1 MSPSGFG
8 TAGMFAGFRPHEL
21 CFQYGHPGRAVS
33 LPVELLLRNRLLMPR
48 TKIVATMGPAI
59 SGVPA
64 LKSMFE
70 AGVNVFR
77 LNASHGTWDD
87 HLTHIANVRSAAAE
101 LRLQA
106 GILLDLQGPKI
117 RLGTFEGGQCEL
129 QAGSVFTITT
139 EKVQGTALLAST
151 SYAQFAKDVKT
162 GDRVF
167 LADGSVELKVLDAD
181 AVSARCEVLVGGCL
195 GDHKGINLPG
205 VELST
210 PSLTRRDMEDLQ
222 RGLQAGIDFVALSF
236 VRKPSDL
243 QRVKLY
249 LEEKDAQIPVIAKIE
264 KPEGWKNLEAILD
277 ECEGVMVARG
287 DLGVELALEKV
298 PFIQKRIIERAR
310 AKGKFVIT
318 ATQMLESMIE
328 HSSPTR
334 AEVSDVANAIC
345 DGTDAVMLSAETSVG
360 RYPGLAVRMMA
371 RIAKETESWLSP
383 QGFPD
388 PLPPLTPSNAEII
401 ADAAYHAARSA
412 GVTAI
417 VVFTTSGASAR
428 LISRFRP
435 PVPIYAFT
443 QHECVARQLSVS
455 FGVEAI
461 LAPDVQSTD
470 QMLLQTE
477 QILLNSGRLKPND
490 NVVFV
495 AGQPIGQ
502 TGSTNLIKLHR
513 IGAGK

>member
-1 MSPSGFG
+1 
-8 TAGMFAGFRPHEL
+8 
-21 CFQYGHPGRAVS
+21 
-33 LPVELLLRNRLLMPR
+33 
-48 TKIVATMGPAI
+48 
-59 SGVPA
+59 
-64 LKSMFE
+64 
-70 AGVNVFR
+70 
-77 LNASHGTWDD
+77 
-87 HLTHIANVRSAAAE
+87 
-101 LRLQA
+101 LQTG
-106 GILLDLQGPKI
+106 GI
-117 RLGTFEGGQCEL
+117 F
-129 QAGSVFTITT
+129 SITT
-139 EKVQGTALLAST
+139 EKVLGTSALAST
-151 SYAQFAKDVKT
+151 GYSQFAKDVKP

-167 LADGSVELKVLDAD
+167 LADGSVELKVLGTD
-181 AVSARCEVLVGGCL
+181 AVSARCEVVVGGCL
-195 GDHKGINLPG
+195 SDNKGINLPG

-210 PSLTRRDMEDLQ
+210 PSLTRKDMEDLQ
-222 RGLQAGIDFVALSF
+222 HGLQAGIDLVALSF
-236 VRKPSDL
+236 VRKASDL

-249 LEEKDAQIPVIAKIE
+249 LEQNDAQIPVIAKIE
-264 KPEGWKNLEAILD
+264 KPEGWKNLEQILD

-345 DGTDAVMLSAETSVG
+345 DGTDAVMLSGETSTG
-360 RYPGLAVRMMA
+360 RYPELAVRMMA
-371 RIAKETESWLSP
+371 RIAEETERWLAP
-383 QGFPD
+383 QGFPE

-412 GVTAI
+412 GVAAI

-443 QHECVARQLSVS
+443 HNEWVARQLTVS

-461 LAPDVQSTD
+461 LAPDVKSTD
-470 QMLLQTE
+470 LALLQME
-477 QILLNSGRLKPND
+477 QVLVTSGRLKPND
-490 NVVFV
+490 NVV
-495 AGQPIGQ
+495 AGQPIGR
-502 TGSTNLIKLHR
+502 TGSTNLIKLHH
-513 IGAGK
+513 IGESK

>member
-1 MSPSGFG
+1 
-8 TAGMFAGFRPHEL
+8 
-21 CFQYGHPGRAVS
+21 
-33 LPVELLLRNRLLMPR
+33 
-48 TKIVATMGPAI
+48 
-59 SGVPA
+59 
-64 LKSMFE
+64 MFE

-77 LNASHGTWDD
+77 LNTSHGSWDD
-87 HLTHIANVRSAAAE
+87 HLTHIATVRAAAVE
-101 LRLQA
+101 LGVQA

-117 RLGTFEGGQCEL
+117 RLGTFEGGRCEL
-129 QAGSVFTITT
+129 QTGGIFSITT
-139 EKVQGTALLAST
+139 ENVQGTPALAST
-151 SYAQFAKDVKT
+151 SYSQFVKDVKP
-162 GDRVF
+162 GDSVF
-167 LADGSVELKVLDAD
+167 LADGSVKLKVLDTD
-181 AVSARCEVLVGGCL
+181 AVSARCEVVIGGYVS
-195 GDHKGINLPG
+195 DHKGINLPG

-210 PSLTRRDMEDLQ
+210 PSLTRKDMEDLQ

-236 VRKPSDL
+236 VRKPTDL

-249 LEEKDAQIPVIAKIE
+249 LEEKDAQVPVIAKIE
-264 KPEGWKNLEAILD
+264 KPEGWKNLEQILD
-277 ECEGVMVARG
+277 ESEGVMVARG

-328 HSSPTR
+328 HPSPTR

-345 DGTDAVMLSAETSVG
+345 DGTDAVMLSAETSTG
-360 RYPGLAVRMMA
+360 RYPELAARMMA
-371 RIAKETESWLSP
+371 RIAEETETWLRP
-383 QGFPD
+383 NGFPE

-412 GVTAI
+412 GVVAI
-417 VVFTTSGASAR
+417 VVFTSSGASAR

-443 QHECVARQLSVS
+443 QNECIARQLSVS
-455 FGVEAI
+455 FGVEPI
-461 LAPDVQSTD
+461 LAPDVKSTD
-470 QMLLQTE
+470 QMLLQME
-477 QILLNSGRLKPND
+477 HMLVNSGRLKPGD

-495 AGQPIGQ
+495 AGQPIGR

-513 IGAGK
+513 IGESK

>member
-1 MSPSGFG
+1 
-8 TAGMFAGFRPHEL
+8 
-21 CFQYGHPGRAVS
+21 
-33 LPVELLLRNRLLMPR
+33 MPR
-48 TKIVATMGPAI
+48 TKIVATLGPAI
-59 SGVPA
+59 SGA
-64 LKSMFE
+64 SSLKCMFE

-77 LNASHGTWDD
+77 LNASHGMWDD
-87 HLTHIANVRSAAAE
+87 HLTRIASVRSVAAE
-101 LRLQA
+101 LGVPA

-117 RLGTFEGGQCEL
+117 RLGTFEEGQCQL
-129 QAGSVFTITT
+129 QTGGIFSITT
-139 EKVQGTALLAST
+139 ERVQGTSVLAST
-151 SYAQFAKDVKT
+151 SYSQFAKDVKA

-167 LADGSVELKVLDAD
+167 LADGSVELKVLDTD
-181 AVSARCEVLVGGCL
+181 SVTARCEVVTGGCL
-195 GDHKGINLPG
+195 SDHKGINLPG

-210 PSLTRRDMEDLQ
+210 PSLTRKDMEDLQ

-236 VRKPSDL
+236 VRKASDV

-249 LEEKDAQIPVIAKIE
+249 LEEKDAQVPVIAKIE
-264 KPEGWKNLEAILD
+264 KPEGWKNLDQILD
-277 ECEGVMVARG
+277 ESEGVMVARG

-298 PFIQKRIIERAR
+298 PFIQKRIIELAR

-345 DGTDAVMLSAETSVG
+345 DGTDAVMLSAETSTG
-360 RYPGLAVRMMA
+360 RYPELAARMMA
-371 RIAKETESWLSP
+371 RIAEETERWLRP
-383 QGFPD
+383 QGFPE

-412 GVTAI
+412 GVAAI
-417 VVFTTSGASAR
+417 VVFTSSGASAR

-443 QHECVARQLSVS
+443 QNECIARQLSVS
-455 FGVEAI
+455 FGVEPI
-461 LAPDVQSTD
+461 LAPDVKSTD
-470 QMLLQTE
+470 QMLLQME
-477 QILLNSGRLKPND
+477 HMLVNSGRLKPND

-495 AGQPIGQ
+495 AGQPIGRK
-502 TGSTNLIKLHR
+502 GSTNLIKLHR
-513 IGAGK
+513 IGESK

>member
-1 MSPSGFG
+1 
-8 TAGMFAGFRPHEL
+8 
-21 CFQYGHPGRAVS
+21 
-33 LPVELLLRNRLLMPR
+33 MPR
-48 TKIVATMGPAI
+48 TKIVATLGPAI
-59 SGVPA
+59 SGASA
-64 LKSMFE
+64 LKSMFA

-77 LNASHGTWDD
+77 LNTSHGTWDD
-87 HLTHIANVRSAAAE
+87 HLTRIASVRAAAAE
-101 LRLQA
+101 LDIQA

-117 RLGTFEGGQCEL
+117 RLGTFEEGQCEL
-129 QAGSVFTITT
+129 LAGGIFSITT
-139 EKVQGTALLAST
+139 EKIQGNSEIAST
-151 SYAQFAKDVKT
+151 GYSHFAKDLKP

-167 LADGSVELKVLDAD
+167 LADGSVELRVLDTD
-181 AVSARCEVLVGGCL
+181 AVAVRCEVLVGGCL
-195 GDHKGINLPG
+195 SDHKGINLPG

-210 PSLTRRDMEDLQ
+210 PSLTRKDMEDLQ
-222 RGLQAGIDFVALSF
+222 RGLQAGIDMVALSF
-236 VRKPSDL
+236 VRRASDL

-249 LEEKDAQIPVIAKIE
+249 LEQQDSQIPVIAKIE
-264 KPEGWKNLEAILD
+264 KPEGWKNLEQILD

-345 DGTDAVMLSAETSVG
+345 DGTDAVMLSAETSTG
-360 RYPGLAVRMMA
+360 RYPELAARMMA
-371 RIAKETESWLSP
+371 RIAEETERWLGP
-383 QGFPD
+383 QGFPE

-412 GVTAI
+412 GVAAI

-435 PVPIYAFT
+435 PVPIFAFT
-443 QHECVARQLSVS
+443 QNECVARQLSVS
-455 FGVEAI
+455 FGVEPI
-461 LAPDVQSTD
+461 LAPDVTSTG
-470 QMLLQTE
+470 QMLLQME
-477 QILLNSGRLKPND
+477 QILVTAGRLKPSD

-495 AGQPIGQ
+495 AGQPIGR

-513 IGAGK
+513 IGESK

>member
-1 MSPSGFG
+1 
-8 TAGMFAGFRPHEL
+8 
-21 CFQYGHPGRAVS
+21 
-33 LPVELLLRNRLLMPR
+33 MPR
-48 TKIVATMGPAI
+48 TKIVATLGPAI
-59 SGVPA
+59 SGA
-64 LKSMFE
+64 SSLKRMFR

-77 LNASHGTWDD
+77 LNTSHGTWDD
-87 HLTHIANVRSAAAE
+87 HLTHIASVRAAAAE
-101 LRLQA
+101 LGIQA
-106 GILLDLQGPKI
+106 GVLLDLQGPKI
-117 RLGTFEGGQCEL
+117 RLGSFQGGQCEL
-129 QAGSVFTITT
+129 QTGDIFGITT
-139 EKVQGTALLAST
+139 EKVMGTSALAST
-151 SYAQFAKDVKT
+151 SYSQFAQDVKP

-167 LADGSVELKVLDAD
+167 LADGSVELKVIDTD
-181 AVSARCEVLVGGCL
+181 AVSARCEVVTGGCL
-195 GDHKGINLPG
+195 SDHKGINLPG

-210 PSLTRRDMEDLQ
+210 PSLTRKDMDDLQ

-243 QRVKLY
+243 QRLKLF

-264 KPEGWKNLEAILD
+264 KPEGWKNLEQILD

-298 PFIQKRIIERAR
+298 PFIQKQIIERAR

-345 DGTDAVMLSAETSVG
+345 DGTDAVMLSAETSTG
-360 RYPGLAVRMMA
+360 RYPELAAGMMA
-371 RIAKETESWLSP
+371 RIAAETEGWLRP
-383 QGFPD
+383 QGFPE

-412 GVTAI
+412 GVAAI

-443 QHECVARQLSVS
+443 HNECTARQLSVS
-455 FGVEAI
+455 FGVEPI
-461 LAPDVQSTD
+461 LAPDVKSTD
-470 QMLLQTE
+470 EMLLQME
-477 QILLNSGRLKPND
+477 HMLVNSGRLNPGD

-495 AGQPIGQ
+495 AGQPIGR

-513 IGAGK
+513 IGESK

>member
-1 MSPSGFG
+1 
-8 TAGMFAGFRPHEL
+8 
-21 CFQYGHPGRAVS
+21 
-33 LPVELLLRNRLLMPR
+33 MPR
-48 TKIVATMGPAI
+48 TKIVATLGPAI
-59 SGVPA
+59 SEVSS
-64 LKSMFE
+64 LRNMFA

-77 LNASHGTWDD
+77 LNSSHGSWDD
-87 HLTHIANVRSAAAE
+87 HLTRIASVRAAAAE
-101 LRLQA
+101 LGIQA

-117 RLGTFEGGQCEL
+117 RLGTFAGGQCEL
-129 QAGSVFTITT
+129 VQGGIFTITT
-139 EKVQGTALLAST
+139 EKVLGTSLLAST
-151 SYAQFAKDVKT
+151 GYSQFAKDLKP

-167 LADGSVELKVLDAD
+167 LADGSVELKVLDTD
-181 AVSARCEVLVGGCL
+181 SIAVRCEVIAGGCL
-195 GDHKGINLPG
+195 SDHKGINLPG

-210 PSLTRRDMEDLQ
+210 PSLTRKDMEDLE
-222 RGLQAGIDFVALSF
+222 RGLQAGIDLVALSF
-236 VRKPSDL
+236 VRRASDL

-249 LEEKDAQIPVIAKIE
+249 LEQHDSQVPVIAKIE
-264 KPEGWKNLEAILD
+264 KPEGWKNLEPILD

-287 DLGVELALEKV
+287 DLGVEVALEKV

-328 HSSPTR
+328 HPSPTR

-345 DGTDAVMLSAETSVG
+345 DGTDAVMLSAETSTG
-360 RYPGLAVRMMA
+360 RYPELAARMMA
-371 RIAKETESWLSP
+371 RIAEETERWLGP
-383 QGFPD
+383 QGFPE

-412 GVTAI
+412 GVAAI

-435 PVPIYAFT
+435 PVPIFAFT
-443 QHECVARQLSVS
+443 HNECVARQLSVS
-455 FGVEAI
+455 FGVEPV
-461 LAPDVQSTD
+461 LAPDVKSTD
-470 QMLLQTE
+470 LMLLQME
-477 QILLNSGRLKPND
+477 QVLVNSRRLKPGD

-495 AGQPIGQ
+495 AGQPIGR

-513 IGAGK
+513 IGESK

>member
-1 MSPSGFG
+1 
-8 TAGMFAGFRPHEL
+8 
-21 CFQYGHPGRAVS
+21 
-33 LPVELLLRNRLLMPR
+33 MPR
-48 TKIVATMGPAI
+48 TKIVATLGPAI
-59 SGVPA
+59 SGASA
-64 LKSMFE
+64 LKSMFA

-77 LNASHGTWDD
+77 LNTSHGTWDD
-87 HLTHIANVRSAAAE
+87 HLTRIGSVRAAAAE
-101 LRLQA
+101 LDLQA

-117 RLGTFEGGQCEL
+117 RLGNFAGGQCEL
-129 QAGSVFTITT
+129 QAGDNFTITT
-139 EKVQGTALLAST
+139 EKVLGTAMLAST
-151 SYAQFAKDVKT
+151 SYSHFAQDVKS

-167 LADGSVELKVLDAD
+167 LADGSVELKVLDTD
-181 AVSARCEVLVGGCL
+181 AVSARCEVIVGGVL
-195 GDHKGINLPG
+195 SDHKGINLPG

-210 PSLTRRDMEDLQ
+210 PSLTRKDMDDLQ

-236 VRKPSDL
+236 VRRASDL

-249 LEEKDAQIPVIAKIE
+249 LEQNDAQIPVIAKIE
-264 KPEGWKNLEAILD
+264 KPEGWKNLESILD

-345 DGTDAVMLSAETSVG
+345 DGTDAVMLSAETSTG
-360 RYPGLAVRMMA
+360 RYPVQAVRMMT
-371 RIAKETESWLSP
+371 RIAEETERWLAP
-383 QGFPD
+383 QGFPE
-388 PLPPLTPSNAEII
+388 PLPPLTPSNAEVI
-401 ADAAYHAARSA
+401 ADVAYHAARSA
-412 GVTAI
+412 GAAAI
-417 VVFTTSGASAR
+417 VVFTSSGASAR

-443 QHECVARQLSVS
+443 QNESAARQLSVC
-455 FGVEAI
+455 FGVEPI
-461 LAPDVQSTD
+461 LAPDVKSTD
-470 QMLLQTE
+470 LMLLQME
-477 QILLNSGRLKPND
+477 DILVKLGRLKAHD

-495 AGQPIGQ
+495 AGQPIGRI
-502 TGSTNLIKLHR
+502 GSTNLIKLHR
-513 IGAGK
+513 IGESK

>member
-1 MSPSGFG
+1 
-8 TAGMFAGFRPHEL
+8 
-21 CFQYGHPGRAVS
+21 
-33 LPVELLLRNRLLMPR
+33 
-48 TKIVATMGPAI
+48 
-59 SGVPA
+59 
-64 LKSMFE
+64 MFE

-77 LNASHGTWDD
+77 LNASHGSWDD
-87 HLTHIANVRSAAAE
+87 HLIRIASMRAAAAE
-101 LRLQA
+101 LGIQA
-106 GILLDLQGPKI
+106 GLLLDLQGPKI
-117 RLGTFEGGQCEL
+117 RLGSFQGAQCEL
-129 QAGSVFTITT
+129 QTGGIFTITT
-139 EKVQGTALLAST
+139 ETVQGTAALAST
-151 SYAQFAKDVKT
+151 SYSHFAKDVKP

-167 LADGSVELKVLDAD
+167 LADGSVELKVLDTD
-181 AVSARCEVLVGGCL
+181 AVSARCEVVIGGCL
-195 GDHKGINLPG
+195 SDHKGINLPG

-210 PSLTRRDMEDLQ
+210 PSLTRKDMEDLQ
-222 RGLQAGIDFVALSF
+222 RGLQAGVDFVALSF
-236 VRKPSDL
+236 VRKASDL

-249 LEEKDAQIPVIAKIE
+249 LEEKDAQVPVIAKIE
-264 KPEGWKNLEAILD
+264 KPEGWRNLEQILD
-277 ECEGVMVARG
+277 ESEGVMVARG

-345 DGTDAVMLSAETSVG
+345 DGTDAVMLSAETSTG
-360 RYPGLAVRMMA
+360 RYPLPAARMMA
-371 RIAKETESWLSP
+371 RIAEETERWLRP
-383 QGFPD
+383 QGFPE

-412 GVTAI
+412 GVAAI
-417 VVFTTSGASAR
+417 VVFTSSGASAR

-443 QHECVARQLSVS
+443 QNECIARQLSIS
-455 FGVEAI
+455 FGVEPI
-461 LAPDVQSTD
+461 LAPDVTTTD
-470 QMLLQTE
+470 QMLLQME
-477 QILLNSGRLKPND
+477 HMLVNSGRLKPGD

-495 AGQPIGQ
+495 AGQPIGR

-513 IGAGK
+513 IGESK

>member
-1 MSPSGFG
+1 
-8 TAGMFAGFRPHEL
+8 
-21 CFQYGHPGRAVS
+21 
-33 LPVELLLRNRLLMPR
+33 MPR
-48 TKIVATMGPAI
+48 TKIVATLGPAI
-59 SGVPA
+59 SSA
-64 LKSMFE
+64 SSLKSMFE

-77 LNASHGTWDD
+77 LNASHGAWDD
-87 HLTHIANVRSAAAE
+87 HLMRIASVRSAAAA
-101 LRLQA
+101 LGVQA

-117 RLGTFEGGQCEL
+117 RLGTFHGGQCEL
-129 QAGSVFTITT
+129 QTGGIFSITT
-139 EKVQGTALLAST
+139 EKVQGTPAMAST
-151 SYAQFAKDVKT
+151 SYSQFAKDLKP
-162 GDRVF
+162 GDSVF
-167 LADGSVELKVLDAD
+167 LADGSVELKVLDTD
-181 AVSARCEVLVGGCL
+181 AVSVRCEVVIGGYL
-195 GDHKGINLPG
+195 SDHKGINLPG

-210 PSLTRRDMEDLQ
+210 PSLTRKDIEDLQ

-236 VRKPSDL
+236 VRKPSDV

-249 LEEKDAQIPVIAKIE
+249 LEEKDAQVPVIAKIE
-264 KPEGWKNLEAILD
+264 KPEGWKNLEEILD
-277 ECEGVMVARG
+277 ESEGVMVARG

-345 DGTDAVMLSAETSVG
+345 DGTDAVMLSAETSTG
-360 RYPGLAVRMMA
+360 RYPELAARMMA
-371 RIAKETESWLSP
+371 RIAEETERWLGP
-383 QGFPD
+383 QGFPE

-412 GVTAI
+412 GVAAI
-417 VVFTTSGASAR
+417 VVFTSSGASAR

-443 QHECVARQLSVS
+443 QNECIARQLSVS
-455 FGVEAI
+455 FGVEPI
-461 LAPDVQSTD
+461 LAPDVKSTD
-470 QMLLQTE
+470 QMLLQME
-477 QILLNSGRLKPND
+477 QMLVSSGRLKPRD

-495 AGQPIGQ
+495 AGQPIGR
-502 TGSTNLIKLHR
+502 TGTTNLIKLHR
-513 IGAGK
+513 IGESK

>member
-1 MSPSGFG
+1 MG
-8 TAGMFAGFRPHEL
+8 RPH
-21 CFQYGHPGRAVS
+21 FAFD
-33 LPVELLLRNRLLMPR
+33 MPR
-48 TKIVATMGPAI
+48 TKIVATLGPAI

-64 LKSMFE
+64 LRSMFA

-77 LNASHGTWDD
+77 LNTSHGTWDD
-87 HLTHIANVRSAAAE
+87 HLTRIASVRTAAAE
-101 LRLQA
+101 LDIQA

-117 RLGTFEGGQCEL
+117 RLGNFEGGQCEL
-129 QAGSVFTITT
+129 FAGEVFSITT
-139 EKVQGTALLAST
+139 DKVLGTSALAST
-151 SYAQFAKDVKT
+151 SYAQFAKDVKS

-167 LADGSVELKVLDAD
+167 LADGSIELQVLDTD
-181 AVSARCEVLVGGCL
+181 AVTARCEIIVGGCL
-195 GDHKGINLPG
+195 SDHKGINLPG

-210 PSLTRRDMEDLQ
+210 PSLTRKDMDDLQ

-236 VRKPSDL
+236 VRRASDL

-249 LEEKDAQIPVIAKIE
+249 LEQNDAQIPVIAKIE
-264 KPEGWKNLEAILD
+264 KPEGWKNLEPILD

-287 DLGVELALEKV
+287 DLGVEFGVGKGPLYSEA
-298 PFIQKRIIERAR
+298 RHIIERAR

-328 HSSPTR
+328 HPSPTR

-345 DGTDAVMLSAETSVG
+345 DGTDAVMLSAETSTG
-360 RYPGLAVRMMA
+360 RYPELAARMMT
-371 RIAKETESWLSP
+371 RIAQETEGWLRP
-383 QGFPD
+383 QGFPE

-412 GVTAI
+412 GVAAI

-443 QHECVARQLSVS
+443 QNEYVARQLSVC
-455 FGVEAI
+455 FGVEPI
-461 LAPDVQSTD
+461 LAPDVTSTD
-470 QMLLQTE
+470 LMLLQME
-477 QILLNSGRLKPND
+477 RMLIACGRLKPKD

-495 AGQPIGQ
+495 AGQPIGR

-513 IGAGK
+513 IGASK

>member
-1 MSPSGFG
+1 M
-8 TAGMFAGFRPHEL
+8 A
-21 CFQYGHPGRAVS
+21 
-33 LPVELLLRNRLLMPR
+33 R
-48 TKIVATMGPAI
+48 TKIVATLGPAI
-59 SGVPA
+59 SGA
-64 LKSMFE
+64 SCLKGMFA

-87 HLTHIANVRSAAAE
+87 HLPRIAAVRAAAAE
-101 LRLQA
+101 LGLQA

-117 RLGTFEGGQCEL
+117 RLGDFEGGQCEL
-129 QAGSVFTITT
+129 EAGGIFSITT
-139 EKVQGTALLAST
+139 EKVMGTSALAST
-151 SYAQFAKDVKT
+151 SYSRFATDVKA
-162 GDRVF
+162 GDSVF
-167 LADGSVELKVLDAD
+167 LADGSVELKVLDTD
-181 AVSARCEVLVGGCL
+181 AVSARCQVIVGGCIS
-195 GDHKGINLPG
+195 DHKGINLPG

-210 PSLTRRDMEDLQ
+210 PSLTRKDKEDLQ
-222 RGLQAGIDFVALSF
+222 AGLQAGVDFVALSF
-236 VRKPSDL
+236 VRRASDL
-243 QRVKLY
+243 QRGKLY
-249 LEEKDAQIPVIAKIE
+249 LEEKDTQVPVIAKIE
-264 KPEGWKNLEAILD
+264 KPEGWKNLEQILD

-345 DGTDAVMLSAETSVG
+345 DGTDAVMLSAETSTG
-360 RYPGLAVRMMA
+360 RYPELAVRMMK
-371 RIAKETESWLSP
+371 RIADETERWLGP
-383 QGFPD
+383 QGFPE
-388 PLPPLTPSNAEII
+388 PLPALTPSNAEII

-412 GVTAI
+412 GVAAI
-417 VVFTTSGASAR
+417 VVFTSSGASAR

-443 QHECVARQLSVS
+443 QHDGVARQLSVS
-455 FGVEAI
+455 FGVEPI
-461 LAPDVQSTD
+461 LAPDVKSTD
-470 QMLLQTE
+470 QMLLQME
-477 QILLNSGRLKPND
+477 QILVTSGRLKPND

-495 AGQPIGQ
+495 AGQPIGR

-513 IGAGK
+513 IGEGK

>member
-1 MSPSGFG
+1 
-8 TAGMFAGFRPHEL
+8 
-21 CFQYGHPGRAVS
+21 
-33 LPVELLLRNRLLMPR
+33 
-48 TKIVATMGPAI
+48 
-59 SGVPA
+59 
-64 LKSMFE
+64 MFE

-77 LNASHGTWDD
+77 LNTSHGTWED
-87 HLTHIANVRSAAAE
+87 HVTRIASVRAAAAE
-101 LRLQA
+101 LGIQA

-117 RLGTFEGGQCEL
+117 RLGKFEGGQCEL
-129 QAGSVFTITT
+129 QTGGIFSITT
-139 EKVQGTALLAST
+139 EKVVGTSALAST
-151 SYAQFAKDVKT
+151 GYAQFAKDVKP

-167 LADGSVELKVLDAD
+167 LADGSVELRVLGTD
-181 AVSARCEVLVGGCL
+181 AVSARCEVVVGGCL
-195 GDHKGINLPG
+195 SDHKGINLPG

-210 PSLTRRDMEDLQ
+210 PSLTRKDMEDLQ
-222 RGLQAGIDFVALSF
+222 HGLQAGIDLVALSF
-236 VRKPSDL
+236 VRKASDL

-249 LEEKDAQIPVIAKIE
+249 LEQNDAQIPVIAKIE
-264 KPEGWKNLEAILD
+264 KPEGWKNLEQILD

-345 DGTDAVMLSAETSVG
+345 DGTDAVMLSAETSTG
-360 RYPGLAVRMMA
+360 RYPELAVRMMA
-371 RIAKETESWLSP
+371 RIAEETERWLAP
-383 QGFPD
+383 QGFPE

-412 GVTAI
+412 GVAAI

-443 QHECVARQLSVS
+443 HNECVARQLTVS

-461 LAPDVQSTD
+461 LAPDVKSTD
-470 QMLLQTE
+470 LALLQME
-477 QILLNSGRLKPND
+477 QVLVTSGRLKPND

-495 AGQPIGQ
+495 AGQPIGR
-502 TGSTNLIKLHR
+502 TGSTNLIKLHHL
-513 IGAGK
+513 GESK